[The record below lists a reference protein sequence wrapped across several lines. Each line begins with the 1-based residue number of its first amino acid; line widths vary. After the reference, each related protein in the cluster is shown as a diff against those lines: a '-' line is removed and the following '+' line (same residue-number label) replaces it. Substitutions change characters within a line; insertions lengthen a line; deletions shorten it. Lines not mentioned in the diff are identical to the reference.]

1 MLDLNHQSIMGEIN
15 HLIDQAIVTDRSKEK
30 PRDYLGG
37 SRLGVSCSRALQ
49 YEFFNTPRDEG
60 KDFSGKTYRIFQV
73 GHVMEDM
80 IIQWFRMA
88 GFDLRNQKPDGKQF
102 GFSIA
107 DGQIAGH
114 IDGVFFQVG
123 HVMEDIAVQWFRGAG
138 FDLRNQ
144 KPDGKQFGF
153 SIAGGQIAGHID
165 GVFCG
170 GPDTLR
176 YPCLWECKTMNH
188 KKWNQVSKEK
198 LRKANPVYFAQV
210 QIYMAYMDL
219 TDNPAIFTAINKD
232 TQDLYHEAIPFDP
245 EHSQKI
251 SDKGANIIGACR
263 AGEMLP
269 RIATSP
275 DFFECKYCSWSS
287 RCWNQP

>member
-1 MLDLNHQSIMGEIN
+1 MIDLNHQSVMGEIN
-15 HLIDQAIVTDRSKEK
+15 FLIDQAIVADRSKEK

-49 YEFFNTPRDEG
+49 YEFFNTPKDEG
-60 KDFSGKTYRIFQV
+60 KDFNGKTYRI
-73 GHVMEDM
+73 
-80 IIQWFRMA
+80 
-88 GFDLRNQKPDGKQF
+88 
-102 GFSIA
+102 
-107 DGQIAGH
+107 
-114 IDGVFFQVG
+114 FQVG
-123 HVMEDIAVQWFRGAG
+123 HVMEDIAVQWFRAAG

-251 SDKGANIIGACR
+251 SDKGANIISACR

-287 RCWNQP
+287 RCWTQP